1 MTGQAMASPIGA
13 GLGSLFD
20 LQGVYGSFLVT
31 TAGDVVARALPEV
44 VDDATLFEVGGRVVY
59 AASVR
64 HPGTRP
70 NDFLSRAM
78 REVL

>member
-1 MTGQAMASPIGA
+1 MASPIGA

-44 VDDATLFEVGGRVVY
+44 VDDATLFEVGGRVVRL
-59 AASVR
+59 ADRS
-64 HPGTRP
+64 HPMRRGT
-70 NDFLSRAM
+70 
-78 REVL
+78 